1 MHSSQLLLEQH
12 QREQNSVS
20 KVPNTIYGL
29 QHIDIFE
36 VITLVT
42 EPWLLLTYLLQKQF
56 NKRTW
61 QHSF

>member
-1 MHSSQLLLEQH
+1 MQSSQLLLEQK
-12 QREQNSVS
+12 QDSVS
-20 KVPNTIYGL
+20 KLPNTIYAL
-29 QHIDIFE
+29 QHIAILE

>member
-1 MHSSQLLLEQH
+1 MQSSQLLLEQK
-12 QREQNSVS
+12 QDSVS
-20 KVPNTIYGL
+20 KLPNTIYAL
-29 QHIDIFE
+29 QHIAILE

-42 EPWLLLTYLLQKQF
+42 EPWLFLTYLLQKKF